1 MSARSWNRSWYGP
14 SQAGIFTSLYATTI
28 KLTWHFW
35 IFCNY
40 STDLY
45 MISERFCVEYMILK
59 PLKERWQQ
67 VFSKNTIALPLL
79 EKGAEFSLTVY
90 TSKRYHTQCSLSADR
105 DQTSVTVHVA
115 IKPEKVATVGN
126 LYSHQLRTN
135 LSSLPAPYSLRD
147 KIFHPHHFSIHLNQF
162 THPEDADNL
171 FIQNA
176 GTQLYFIKIWWLT
189 DMLVPAHC
197 MQQISNVF
205 PYKKSQIQWG
215 NFHTRET
222 WGCSLLT
229 AVPLKQ
235 PEENPVV
242 VGWW

>member
-14 SQAGIFTSLYATTI
+14 SQAGIFTSLHATTI

-79 EKGAEFSLTVY
+79 EKGTKVSLTVY

-135 LSSLPAPYSLRD
+135 LSSLPAPYSLR
-147 KIFHPHHFSIHLNQF
+147 KWQNFSSTSFQHPSEPIHSPWRCRQFVHPKCWNTTLFYKNLMTYGHVSSSSLYATNLQCVSIQ
-162 THPEDADNL
+162 
-171 FIQNA
+171 
-176 GTQLYFIKIWWLT
+176 
-189 DMLVPAHC
+189 
-197 MQQISNVF
+197 
-205 PYKKSQIQWG
+205 KKPNSM
-215 NFHTRET
+215 R
-222 WGCSLLT
+222 
-229 AVPLKQ
+229 
-235 PEENPVV
+235 
-242 VGWW
+242 